1 MRKSIR
7 RFTLSL
13 VAALLMLG
21 WGQAEAQ
28 PRANKDTSTQQKVV
42 NLNTGTLDQLMLLPG
57 IGPSKGRAIIKYR
70 LRQKFSNTFQI
81 IRVRGIGRKTYRK
94 LRPYLATK
102 GPTTLTAKPRLK
114 KTPSQ

>member
-1 MRKSIR
+1 MRKPIR

-13 VAALLMLG
+13 LVALLLLG
-21 WGQAEAQ
+21 SQAEAR
-28 PRANKDTSTQQKVV
+28 PGVRNTKDTATQQKVV

-94 LRPYLATK
+94 LRPYLAIK

-114 KTPSQ
+114 KTQ